1 MKNILIVEG
10 NLREENENFSKVGIQ
25 THTESLKDSLNYFT
39 DELKFDV
46 VNPSSDQNIQFIS
59 DKLQNYDGLI
69 WGGSSL
75 NIYNDTP
82 EIRKQI
88 EFMKDCQKK
97 VKKILAICWGM
108 QVAVTAAGGQV
119 KKANNSHIG
128 IANEIQ
134 LNEKSNLEYIS
145 EEIYLN
151 SPSEFDVITTK
162 EKYFSVYEWID
173 LFDKNIY
180 AIIFIMIVVASIN
193 IISVLVVLIL
203 ERTNMIGV
211 LKALGITNFSLQKF
225 FIYISS
231 YLIFIGIVIGN
242 IFGLMILF
250 IQEKYKIISLD
261 PKIYY
266 VDSVPIH
273 IELSHIISL
282 NLIAFILCVL
292 SIFIPS
298 LLVSRINPKDSIKFN

>member
-134 LNEKSNLEYIS
+134 VNEKGINHPLYKNKDKKF
-145 EEIYLN
+145 N
-151 SPSEFDVITTK
+151 SPAFNFDEVVRLPDKAVCLASNRINKIQSLYFEINKTKVWGLQYHPEITY
-162 EKYFSVYEWID
+162 EK
-173 LFDKNIY
+173 
-180 AIIFIMIVVASIN
+180 M
-193 IISVLVVLIL
+193 
-203 ERTNMIGV
+203 
-211 LKALGITNFSLQKF
+211 
-225 FIYISS
+225 
-231 YLIFIGIVIGN
+231 
-242 IFGLMILF
+242 
-250 IQEKYKIISLD
+250 ISLIQFRKD
-261 PKIYY
+261 TVSYTHLTLPTIY
-266 VDSVPIH
+266 SV
-273 IELSHIISL
+273 
-282 NLIAFILCVL
+282 
-292 SIFIPS
+292 
-298 LLVSRINPKDSIKFN
+298 